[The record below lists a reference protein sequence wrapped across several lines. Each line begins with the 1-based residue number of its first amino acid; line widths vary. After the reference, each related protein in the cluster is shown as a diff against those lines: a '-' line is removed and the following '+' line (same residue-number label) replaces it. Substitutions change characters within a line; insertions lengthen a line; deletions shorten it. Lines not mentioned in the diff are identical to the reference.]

1 MLSCNTSWQRPRG
14 EEGVKA
20 ADNDDDMLKMSVDD
34 DSEVR
39 EREREQ
45 KPARTV
51 GAVVARR
58 VLEGMMVM
66 IRRYERK
73 SGSGRLSKVW
83 M

>member
-1 MLSCNTSWQRPRG
+1 
-14 EEGVKA
+14 
-20 ADNDDDMLKMSVDD
+20 MLKMSVDD

-39 EREREQ
+39 ERERER

>member
-39 EREREQ
+39 KREREL
-45 KPARTV
+45 KPVRN
-51 GAVVARR
+51 G
-58 VLEGMMVM
+58 G
-66 IRRYERK
+66 
-73 SGSGRLSKVW
+73 SGSRSTGSRSYDGNEKKV
-83 M
+83 